1 MLLTMAAARSTLLE
15 GLEEISEDE
24 QLRRVLEM
32 SRCDNNVMNVMH
44 DSVRTRDTVTNVSS
58 ESSTNMSRDSTSSFE
73 DWARIP
79 AEQRLQM
86 ISDPSAFIQR
96 QPDKADN
103 VENNTETEPSDIY
116 LSDTE
121 EADEEIRKVLEQSKH
136 NTVMSEYDKIK
147 LAMDQSKLEA
157 KCQVTSLEQ
166 QLEQAIKLS
175 LDAEYMTTNTQKT
188 RHNSAGPSQ
197 SSRQSSL
204 LTPDTL
210 VTSSSPPSSS
220 TAPLPAAASSPRRP
234 RPSSLNTG
242 AVVRS
247 AGDQAPPTSPSLVSS
262 HQQLQ
267 LTEEQQLELAL
278 KQSQEEQQL
287 GVRQSQQEQLQLAL
301 RQSQQEQQ
309 VAEQR
314 SQDPGSMSE
323 EEQLKYVL
331 RLSRSESAHTVP
343 LTSKLNL
350 PSTRTTPG
358 FAPTASSLS
367 RSATIG
373 ANIPSHGD
381 LGARPRVSQPASSS
395 SNNSTPAKGS
405 LRKIVLDGSNICM
418 NLGRHEDFVAKG
430 LLIAYEW
437 FSKRGHEVVAVLPKS
452 RYFRLKKE
460 HKFEDLEILDNMEKS
475 NILVYTPCRATNERT
490 WTNYDDIFIVE
501 YAAMF
506 KAIVVTNDQM
516 RELQTND
523 GNNKEIWKEQIVNR

>member
-1 MLLTMAAARSTLLE
+1 MILVMAAARSSLLD
-15 GLEEISEDE
+15 GLEDISEDE

-44 DSVRTRDTVTNVSS
+44 DNVRDVTST
-58 ESSTNMSRDSTSSFE
+58 ESSSNMSRDSTSSFE

-96 QPDKADN
+96 QPDNTEQDDR
-103 VENNTETEPSDIY
+103 TETEPSDIY
-116 LSDTE
+116 HSDNE
-121 EADEEIRKVLEQSKH
+121 EDEEIRKVLEQSKH
-136 NTVMSEYDKIK
+136 NTVMTEYEKIK
-147 LAMDQSKLEA
+147 LALDQSKLDQ
-157 KCQVTSLEQ
+157 KSQVTSLEQ
-166 QLEQAIKLS
+166 ELEQAIKLS
-175 LDAEYMTTNTQKT
+175 LGNEYMTSNTEKI
-188 RHNSAGPSQ
+188 RHNSAGPSHI
-197 SSRQSSL
+197 SRPSL
-204 LTPDTL
+204 LEPDSS
-210 VTSSSPPSSS
+210 VASSSGPSSS
-220 TAPLPAAASSPRRP
+220 SLPLPAATSSPRRP

-242 AVVRS
+242 AVSRVAGAGAAAGRP
-247 AGDQAPPTSPSLVSS
+247 AGDTAPPSSPSWVSS
-262 HQQLQ
+262 HHQLQ
-267 LTEEQQLELAL
+267 LTEEQQLELVL
-278 KQSQEEQQL
+278 KQSQEE
-287 GVRQSQQEQLQLAL
+287 EQLAAAL
-301 RQSQQEQQ
+301 R
-309 VAEQR
+309 AN
-314 SQDPGSMSE
+314 PGSMSE

-331 RLSRSESAHTVP
+331 RLSRSESSHTVP
-343 LTSKLNL
+343 LSSNLNL
-350 PSTRTTPG
+350 PSTRPSSST
-358 FAPTASSLS
+358 APPSSSSLS

-373 ANIPSHGD
+373 ANIPSHGA
-381 LGARPRVSQPASSS
+381 LGARPRVSQPSSTRSNTSSPAS
-395 SNNSTPAKGS
+395 GS

-418 NLGRHEDFVAKG
+418 DLGRHEDFVAKG
-430 LLIAYEW
+430 LYIAYEW

-523 GNNKEIWKEQIVNR
+523 ENNKKEWKEQIVNR